1 VVEDVGEVATKLL
14 DRRGAWQ
21 AGCAVGEVAQLVAA
35 GDQMVASDREDTD
48 AVGAG
53 PFLEGGVLER
63 GQVAVD
69 GRLGLGDLRGD
80 GVEFGGVPVGAFGAQ
95 GRLGGDGSGDEV
107 GVAVEVDQGAQDC
120 RIEEVRVDA
129 GGGVA
134 VRSLNV

>member
-69 GRLGLGDLRGD
+69 G
-80 GVEFGGVPVGAFGAQ
+80 
-95 GRLGGDGSGDEV
+95 SGDEV